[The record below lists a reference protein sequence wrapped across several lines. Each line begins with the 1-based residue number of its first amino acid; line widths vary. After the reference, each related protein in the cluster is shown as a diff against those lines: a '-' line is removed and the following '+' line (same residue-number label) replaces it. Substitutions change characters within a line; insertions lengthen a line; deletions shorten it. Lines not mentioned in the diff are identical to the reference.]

1 VLQPTWS
8 HDSQQLAFLA
18 SQTPDGPMDVY
29 VAGVVGSGQ
38 CPAGNR
44 QRQLTQLASQS
55 LRDPTWSANGN
66 WVFVSNGPVLAVNVD
81 NGETLPPLTMPTG
94 FGPDFSLA
102 HHPRTDQ
109 LYYLKSD
116 ANLDSG
122 RTGGVLAQLNT
133 AEVTPDMTEIRT
145 AELFAQHIEW
155 NADGSYLLISV
166 GDGVLLLGKESGI
179 SVQVV
184 RGNRF
189 PPQPAI
195 SPDGEFV
202 TYVNAG
208 LENPAVPQVYVVD
221 RLGESPMQLTHHGE
235 GTIDDLV
242 WAPG

>member
-1 VLQPTWS
+1 VLNHLG

-44 QRQLTQLASQS
+44 QRQLTQLASQT
-55 LRDPTWSANGN
+55 LGDLTWSADGD
-66 WVFVSNGPVLAVNVD
+66 WVFFSDGPVLVVNVD
-81 NGETLPPLTMPTG
+81 NGETLPPITMPTG
-94 FGPDFSLA
+94 FGWTSAWRITRAL
-102 HHPRTDQ
+102 TSCII
-109 LYYLKSD
+109 SD
-116 ANLDSG
+116 DADLG
-122 RTGGVLAQLNT
+122 TGKPAAGWRDEHGWKWPGHDRN
-133 AEVTPDMTEIRT
+133 PNR
-145 AELFAQHIEW
+145 ELFQRIEW

-202 TYVNAG
+202 TYINAG

-221 RLGESPMQLTHHGE
+221 RLGESPVQVTHHGE